1 MHKGCGSRTS
11 KTGNEID
18 LFAVAKETEEWA
30 FLLNTITGALS
41 FTFAAAC
48 FTLVPSAEKLIVS
61 LVSLVFVFVLTISM
75 KERQNRSL
83 TGMRNRKKILDQMP
97 NRLSE
102 HELQLFHINEALD
115 FADKKIFPLT
125 KVSAFTF
132 GFFALVIVMAINAWL
147 FVRAFP

>member
-1 MHKGCGSRTS
+1 MYKEGRIRPLKSGS
-11 KTGNEID
+11 EID
-18 LFAVAKETEEWA
+18 LFAVAEETQKWA

-61 LVSLVFVFVLTISM
+61 IASLAFVFVLTISM

-83 TGMRNRKKILDQMP
+83 IRMRNRKKTLDQMGS
-97 NRLSE
+97 RSSE
-102 HELQLFHINEALD
+102 GERELLHINEALD
-115 FADKKIFPLT
+115 FSDKNIFPMM

-132 GFFALVIVMAINAWL
+132 GFFALVIVVAINVWMFA
-147 FVRAFP
+147 

>member
-1 MHKGCGSRTS
+1 MKDE
-11 KTGNEID
+11 KVD
-18 LFAVAKETEEWA
+18 LFKIAEETEEWS

-83 TGMRNRKKILDQMP
+83 IGMRNRKKILDQMP
-97 NRLSE
+97 SRSSE
-102 HELQLFHINEALD
+102 YELQLFHINEALD

-132 GFFALVIVMAINAWL
+132 GFFALVIVMAINVLL
-147 FVRAFP
+147 FAKPFL